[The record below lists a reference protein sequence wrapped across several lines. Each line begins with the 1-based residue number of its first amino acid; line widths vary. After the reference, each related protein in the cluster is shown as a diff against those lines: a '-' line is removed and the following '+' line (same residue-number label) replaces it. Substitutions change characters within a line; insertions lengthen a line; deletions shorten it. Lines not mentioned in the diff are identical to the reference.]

1 MIAENINDVKKF
13 MSTLLIG
20 NSFDDFYVTDI
31 TITTYNTFHI
41 DGHIRSEF
49 YSSEEYEE
57 LNSPILSKWSTL
69 KPFCYEII
77 KGKKTPLN
85 FKIIFSMPH
94 SLIEKLI
101 TENAIP
107 ISADNVANLFL
118 NIKYDEGLLS
128 FVTGTSLK
136 IFLLDKALENAFDKY
151 ILNFI
156 STLF

>member
-13 MSTLLIG
+13 MSHLLVG
-20 NSFDDFYVTDI
+20 NSFDEFYVTDI

-49 YSSEEYEE
+49 YSSDEFEA
-57 LNSPILSKWSTL
+57 LNSPLLSKWSTL
-69 KPFCYEII
+69 KPFCYDII

-85 FKIIFSMPH
+85 FKIIFSMPP

-101 TENAIP
+101 TENN
-107 ISADNVANLFL
+107 ISMASDNVANLFV
-118 NIKYDEGLLS
+118 NIKYEGGSLS
-128 FVTGTSLK
+128 FTTGTSLK
-136 IFLLDKALENAFDKY
+136 IFLLDKSLEQAFDRY
-151 ILNFI
+151 ISNFI